1 MFFEV
6 RVYKPNGKLK
16 KTISQTQLQNIHWKT
31 FEKME
36 SAINLNTPGMK
47 PVPAWV
53 KHKLDL
59 EFPTH
64 LELNYQKL

>member
-6 RVYKPNGKLK
+6 RVYRPDGKLK
-16 KTISQTQLQNIHWKT
+16 KTISRTKLSKKHWKQ
-31 FEKME
+31 FEQTE
-36 SAINLNTPGMK
+36 SQISLNSTGMK

-64 LELNYQKL
+64 LELNSQSL

>member
-6 RVYKPNGKLK
+6 RVYKADGRLK
-16 KTISQTQLQNIHWKT
+16 KTISQTELHDKHWKT

-36 SAINLNTPGMK
+36 SGIGLNTPAMK
-47 PVPAWV
+47 PVPVWV

-59 EFPTH
+59 EFPSH
-64 LELNYQKL
+64 FELINQSL

>member
-6 RVYKPNGKLK
+6 RIYRPDGKLK
-16 KTISQTQLQNIHWKT
+16 KTISQTQLSKGHWNQ
-31 FEKME
+31 FEKTE
-36 SAINLNTPGMK
+36 SQISLNSTGMK

-53 KHKLDL
+53 KQKLDL

-64 LELNYQKL
+64 LELNSQSL

>member
-6 RVYKPNGKLK
+6 RVYRPDGKLK
-16 KTISQTQLQNIHWKT
+16 KTISRTELSKGHWKQ
-31 FEKME
+31 FEKTE
-36 SAINLNTPGMK
+36 SQISLNSPGMK

-64 LELNYQKL
+64 LELYSKSF